1 MRSSHT
7 PARTTV
13 RFDDPNLVSHAG
25 LVPLLRLTENID
37 LPTLADQMVRLGGPA
52 GANPAAKITT
62 ILAGMTAG
70 ADSITDLDDLRHGA
84 MATLFTGI
92 RAPSTIGTFLRWFT
106 PGHNAQLE
114 NLAATC
120 LTRLTAQIDALLP
133 DLDQTAY
140 LDLDATT
147 VQVYGPDKHG
157 ARYGHK
163 KIYGLDTLLATLSVP
178 GHAPVIVA
186 TRLRSGNAD
195 TRRKIA
201 SFARQALRTAR
212 ACGATGTLI
221 VRGDSGFYSAKLIT
235 ALIKAGAVF
244 SITARHSTATGRAI
258 AAIAPDAWTDITL
271 DTPVSDEHTGQA
283 VRTAQIAETSYTA
296 FTNPTQNPGRK
307 TTARL
312 IVRRHRITLTDEQ
325 GELFPA
331 WRYHAIFTNSPSDP
345 VTAEACHRGRAGAIE
360 QVFADLKSSALAH
373 FPSGRFP
380 ANTAWLTLAA
390 LAHNLQRALGCLAGG
405 THARARTTTLRRQ
418 VIAVPARISH
428 SARTITLHL
437 PRNWHWRQAWQR
449 MFDHTHAPPATV

>member
-7 PARTTV
+7 PARTTA

-25 LVPLLRLTENID
+25 LVPLLRLTEQID
-37 LPTLADQMVRLGGPA
+37 LPALADQMVRLGGPA
-52 GANPAAKITT
+52 GANPGPKITT
-62 ILAGMTAG
+62 ILAGMTTG
-70 ADSITDLDDLRHGA
+70 ADSIDDLDDLRHGA
-84 MATLFTGI
+84 MHTLFTGI

-120 LTRLTAQIDALLP
+120 LTRLTTQVDLLP
-133 DLDQTAY
+133 NLDQTAY

-186 TRLRSGNAD
+186 TRLRGGTAD
-195 TRRKIA
+195 TRRKVA
-201 SFARQALRTAR
+201 SFARQALRVAR
-212 ACGATGTLI
+212 ACGATGTVI

-235 ALIKAGAVF
+235 ALITAGAVF
-244 SITARHSTATGRAI
+244 SITARHSKAIGRAI
-258 AAIAPDAWTDITL
+258 AAIDPDAWTPVEL
-271 DTPVSDEHTGQA
+271 DTPVHDEHTGQA
-283 VRTAQIAETSYTA
+283 IHTAQIAETSYTA

-307 TTARL
+307 VTARL
-312 IVRRHRITLTDEQ
+312 IVRRHRVTLTTDQ
-325 GELFPA
+325 GELFPT
-331 WRYHAIFTNSPSDP
+331 WRYHAIFTNSQSDP
-345 VTAEACHRGRAGAIE
+345 VATETRHRGRAGAIE
-360 QVFADLKSSALAH
+360 QVFADLKGSALAH

-380 ANTAWLTLAA
+380 ANAAWLTLAGM
-390 LAHNLQRALGCLAGG
+390 AHNLQRALGCLAGWA
-405 THARARTTTLRRQ
+405 HARARTTTLRRQ

-437 PRNWHWRQAWQR
+437 PTHWPWRQAWQR
-449 MFDHTHAPPATV
+449 MFDRTHAPPATA